1 MKKEIT
7 VEQVKKYNQMVEAAI
22 GTEAYD
28 KLAFDHEYRE
38 DDTKRWIGNPYG
50 YRYPISVWADD
61 GEYYL
66 KTVCGNAYLYMN
78 LEGEPTDRYL
88 LEGND
93 IAKAFFGA

>member
-1 MKKEIT
+1 MKKAIT
-7 VEQVKKYNQMVEAAI
+7 VEQVKKYNQMIKASI

-28 KLAFDHEYRE
+28 KLAFYHEYRE

-50 YRYPISVWADD
+50 YRYPIFGWEDD